1 VSRESPWEPIVGA
14 YTRYG
19 DVLSLVRAPD
29 DMYVIIAPGDE
40 ATLTFDA
47 NAAPPLRPGWTRDF
61 LLYTDAW
68 LKDSDR
74 NTAAGNTV
82 TPLPFHGMSRY
93 PYGAD
98 EAYPKDATHQRYLER
113 YNTRQLKRYRR

>member
-1 VSRESPWEPIVGA
+1 VF
-14 YTRYG
+14 
-19 DVLSLVRAPD
+19 
-29 DMYVIIAPGDE
+29 APGDE
-40 ATLTFDA
+40 VTLTFDA

-82 TPLPFHGMSRY
+82 APLPFHGMVRY

-98 EAYPKDATHQRYLER
+98 EAYPKDAAHERYLQT
-113 YNTRQLKRYRR
+113 YNTRGVGRTYRR